1 MPAQRIVFASGNAGK
16 AREIRAMFAELFG
29 DRVELVLQAE
39 LGIESVEET
48 GTTFTENALLKARH
62 AAAAS
67 GLAAL
72 ADDSGIEVD
81 VLGGKPGVHS
91 ARFAG
96 VNASDAD
103 NVNKLLQDLAGVADA
118 ERSARFRCVLA
129 FVRSADDVAPLL
141 AEGAWDG
148 RIAASPSGQDGF
160 GYDPVFLDGADPAS
174 NGDRTAAELAPAE
187 KNARS
192 HRGKALQKL
201 RGQLE
206 AAGL

>member
-1 MPAQRIVFASGNAGK
+1 MSPQRIVFASGNAGK
-16 AREIRAMFAELFG
+16 AREIGAMFADLFG

-39 LGIESVEET
+39 LGIESIEET
-48 GTTFTENALLKARH
+48 GQTFTENALLKARH
-62 AAAAS
+62 AAAES

-81 VLGGKPGVHS
+81 ALGGKPGVYS

-96 VNASDAD
+96 ADASDAD
-103 NVNKLLQDLAGVADA
+103 NVSKLLRDLADTPAAQRG
-118 ERSARFRCVLA
+118 ARFRCVLA
-129 FVRSADDVAPLL
+129 FVRAPDDPAPLL
-141 AEGAWDG
+141 ADAAWEG
-148 RIAASPSGQDGF
+148 RIALAPSGQDGF
-160 GYDPVFLDGADPAS
+160 GYDPVFLDGDS
-174 NGDRTAAELAPAE
+174 ERTAAELAPAE

-201 RGQLE
+201 RVQLE